1 MDVDASEH
9 GSGDM
14 GQLLHAAP
22 LPAPTRVTPSFFGSR
37 VWAAADTDIFLACGR
52 RVHRV
57 AVGINR
63 DADPAPTEAP
73 TRDLRSVDASPDWL
87 AEHDAPISSITGLT
101 VARRPKM
108 LVSCDVRGVV
118 NALTPP
124 DEEGST
130 GRWQATRLPIEDA
143 DDGESGWTGAALD
156 FSGTQAAIARGFQ
169 RSLTIMDLATAAP
182 VRTFRSMHCPTR
194 VAILGAGGDAA
205 EAGGDRCGTGV
216 DGLVA
221 LAEGHQVSLWDARVS
236 GRTACVARVS
246 GSLATLYALG
256 WGKGTLAAGGADR
269 SIYVFEPRKWSIC
282 GRAMAIGKA
291 EIMWLGLSHVDPSIY
306 YACGADSQLICG
318 QWEPAGGVPAA
329 MKNSRPNGD
338 VPLSV

>member
-1 MDVDASEH
+1 MKTIRLLARVFAAVAVIFAMDADASE
-9 GSGDM
+9 SGDM

-22 LPAPTRVTPSFFGSR
+22 LPAQVRVTPSFFGSR

-63 DADPAPTEAP
+63 DPDPAPSDAP
-73 TRDLRSVDASPDWL
+73 TRNLRSIDASPDYL

-108 LVSCDVRGVV
+108 LVSCDVKGGV

-156 FSGTQAAIARGFQ
+156 FSGTQVAIARGFQ

-182 VRTFRSMHCPTR
+182 VNP
-194 VAILGAGGDAA
+194 
-205 EAGGDRCGTGV
+205 
-216 DGLVA
+216 
-221 LAEGHQVSLWDARVS
+221 
-236 GRTACVARVS
+236 
-246 GSLATLYALG
+246 
-256 WGKGTLAAGGADR
+256 K
-269 SIYVFEPRKWSIC
+269 P
-282 GRAMAIGKA
+282 
-291 EIMWLGLSHVDPSIY
+291 
-306 YACGADSQLICG
+306 
-318 QWEPAGGVPAA
+318 
-329 MKNSRPNGD
+329 
-338 VPLSV
+338 